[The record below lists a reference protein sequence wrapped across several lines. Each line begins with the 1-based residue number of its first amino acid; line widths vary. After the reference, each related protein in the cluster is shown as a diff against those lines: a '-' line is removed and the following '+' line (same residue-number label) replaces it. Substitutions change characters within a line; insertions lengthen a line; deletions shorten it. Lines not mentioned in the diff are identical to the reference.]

1 MIDVIIS
8 LVFIV
13 IFLWSWKQLDTA
25 DNDCRSFL
33 YAIMVISGL
42 GCWCW
47 VLALG
52 GII

>member
-25 DNDCRSFL
+25 DKDCRSFL

-47 VLALG
+47 VLVLG
-52 GII
+52 GIL